1 MMDEKLRLLQT
12 IILISGSIMEGDD
25 VLNQY
30 QRLTPPKKKYLH
42 DKAKRIVKR
51 YNKPFD
57 EAQPLLV
64 VDIGVC
70 AAEDNVD
77 PAVVLLA
84 LISKGK

>member
-1 MMDEKLRLLQT
+1 MDDKIKLLQAL
-12 IILISGSIMEGDD
+12 ILISGSVMDGDA
-25 VLNQY
+25 VLKQY
-30 QRLTPPKKKYLH
+30 QKLTPPKKKYLH
-42 DKAKRIVKR
+42 DKAKQILKR

-84 LISKGK
+84 QISKGK